1 MQSSKRKAT
10 YKLSGQSTGILVLTR
25 AQTKANA
32 KQAQEKQSKQKTTTV
47 GESKKITQRNTNT
60 RTMLSLNK

>member
-1 MQSSKRKAT
+1 MQSSERKTT
-10 YKLSGQSTGILVLTR
+10 YKLSGQSTGILVIAG

-47 GESKKITQRNTNT
+47 GKRAKK
-60 RTMLSLNK
+60 